1 MKRTLLTTF
10 LVSLMCAAL
19 AQSGFVATSYENAS
33 TGGSASTGQIFV
45 RSSTAGGYTNEGLEQ
60 PFLYRGTETIHLADV
75 SDLPYLYRSERVP
88 AAIPSSLGAAGA
100 NSVYLLPIH
109 GLDTLMTVIL
119 AIPGATCGDGL
130 VVTDYDGNVYNTVLL
145 GTHCWTRE
153 NLYSLHY
160 MQDGSEIP
168 DPKVYVSDMYPDE
181 AANLLNYGRLYTWY
195 AAVKVSDGDNHAAP
209 VADLNGHVQGICP
222 IGWHLPNALEMQ
234 DLRSNPAPSLKTT
247 YDWLTPGTNTTHFR
261 ALPAGLFTGTRFENL
276 KGYTAFWSTTA
287 DGTQAESTSLSYSCD
302 EPLTEKY
309 NKTVGLSVRC
319 VQD

>member
-19 AQSGFVATSYENAS
+19 AQSGFVTTSHKNAS

-45 RSSTAGGYTNEGLEQ
+45 RSSTIGGYTNEGLEQ

-75 SDLPYLYRSERVP
+75 SELPYLYRSGRVP
-88 AAIPSSLGAAGA
+88 VANPSSLGKAGA
-100 NSVYLLPIH
+100 HTAYLLPIH

-119 AIPGATCGDGL
+119 AIPGTTCGEDL

-160 MQDGSEIP
+160 MQDGRNIP
-168 DPKVYVSDMYPDE
+168 NPMVYIADMYPDE

-195 AAVKVSDGDNHAAP
+195 AAAKVSDGDNNAAP
-209 VADLNGHVQGICP
+209 IVDLNGHVQGICP
-222 IGWHLPNALEMQ
+222 IGWHLPDALEMQ
-234 DLRSNPAPSLKTT
+234 DLRSYSASTLKTT
-247 YDWLTPGTNTTHFR
+247 YDWLIPGTNTTHFS

-287 DGTQAESTSLSYSCD
+287 NGSQAESTSLFYFCD
-302 EPLTEKY
+302 EPLAENF
-309 NKTVGLSVRC
+309 NKNVGLSVRC